1 MINDIAAT
9 VSVAQRT
16 LLSMRIYLK
25 FNILKKRASK
35 KVKKAVRHKK
45 PIIVAAIPR
54 KLIIPKF

>member
-1 MINDIAAT
+1 
-9 VSVAQRT
+9 
-16 LLSMRIYLK
+16 MRIYLK